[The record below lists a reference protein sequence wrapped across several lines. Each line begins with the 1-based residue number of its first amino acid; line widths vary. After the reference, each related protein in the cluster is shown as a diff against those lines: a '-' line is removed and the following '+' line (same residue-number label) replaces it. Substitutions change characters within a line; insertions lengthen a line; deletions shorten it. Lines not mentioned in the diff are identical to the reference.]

1 MIEKVE
7 LDGLIYGVIIRSN
20 FYSSSIEFFT
30 PNEFSQQLG
39 YMNRPAGYIISPHVH
54 RLVKR
59 EVLETKETLYIKSGR
74 IRVDFYTDQ
83 KEYLTSRVLDAGDVI
98 LLASGG
104 HGFEI
109 IEDAQIIEIKQGPYA
124 GDLDKERF
132 DIPGLIELNYGA

>member
-7 LDGLIYGVIIRSN
+7 LSGIIYGVIIRCN
-20 FYSSSIEFFT
+20 FYSNSIEFFT

-54 RLVKR
+54 RVVKR
-59 EVLETKETLYIKSGR
+59 EVLETKETLYIKAGK
-74 IRVDFYTDQ
+74 IRVDFYTDH
-83 KEYLTSRVLDAGDVI
+83 KEYFTSRVLDAGDVI

-132 DIPGLIELNYGA
+132 DIPSLIELNYGA